1 MNAVATKKQVEPAG
15 AMTHVKAW
23 AASNLRERASL
34 LFVLIILL
42 LIAMAIL
49 DGMGLTRGRFDAD
62 YLASTL
68 IAYVPLALLAIAE
81 LVVIT
86 SGKGGIDLSVG
97 AMVSLSGIVFGLLY
111 QGAGLPFFMALVLTI
126 LCGAA
131 LGGINGYLTAYLG
144 FPALITT
151 LATFYAYRSLALV
164 ISNQKPI
171 SGERI
176 RDLYSAARAVEIP
189 VVGGALPLV
198 PLGVFTFLLP
208 VAVVAWFLLNR
219 TTYGRRLYAIGTN
232 DTAAQWA
239 GTDTRR
245 TRMLAYTFA
254 GAVCGL
260 AAVYTVAQFAS
271 ARPDAGTSGAGMA
284 LPAITIAVLGGVAI
298 TGGIGRLAGVLLA
311 ALLIVWLNAAILLV
325 VPGND
330 GAQVQLLALGLVL
343 IGSALLTRAQLRGK
357 SQSVPDAVARDA
369 APGMPT
375 AAIET
380 VEAPSEAV
388 VVVEEAEAAPNP
400 GDPPRAQSDER

>member
-1 MNAVATKKQVEPAG
+1 MNAIDTTAVIAVESLRPADRF
-15 AMTHVKAW
+15 KAW
-23 AASNLRERASL
+23 VAAHIGDRATL
-34 LFVLIILL
+34 LLGLIIVL
-42 LIAMAIL
+42 LIVMAIF
-49 DGMGLTRGRFDAD
+49 DSAGMTSGRFDSD

-68 IAYVPLALLAIAE
+68 IAYVPLALLALAE

-97 AMVSLSGIVFGLLY
+97 AMVSLSGIAFGMLY
-111 QGAGLPFFMALVLTI
+111 QQLGLPLGVSMTLGVIIGALL
-126 LCGAA
+126 GA
-131 LGGINGYLTAYLG
+131 INGYLTAYLG
-144 FPALITT
+144 FPALIAT

-171 SGERI
+171 SGDAI
-176 RDLYSAARAVEIP
+176 RDLYGAAKSVEIP
-189 VVGGALPLV
+189 LIGGSLPLV

-208 VAVVAWFLLNR
+208 VAVIAWFLLNR

-239 GTDTRR
+239 GIDTRR

-254 GAVCGL
+254 GAVSGL
-260 AAVYTVAQFAS
+260 VAVYTVAQFAS

-298 TGGIGRLAGVLLA
+298 TGGIGRLSGVLLA

-343 IGSALLTRAQLRGK
+343 VGSALLSRTQLRRTSKRVGT
-357 SQSVPDAVARDA
+357 VPAKPA
-369 APGMPT
+369 T
-375 AAIET
+375 AKPA
-380 VEAPSEAV
+380 
-388 VVVEEAEAAPNP
+388 
-400 GDPPRAQSDER
+400 G